1 MVKPKVLISLLLV
14 AAATVG
20 FSNAAWITLKAE
32 LAQVLIKQAWTETL
46 QTGVKVKPWQWAD
59 TWPVGRIIH
68 PNSNTDLFILEG
80 AQGNALAFG
89 PGRHINAGE
98 LGSGSSVIGGHKDTH
113 FAFLEK
119 VKVGDALQ
127 LQTPDG
133 IWHPYRIAAK
143 RIADIKNQTLNVQLN
158 QKRLYLVT
166 CYPFHTIAQDNHLRL
181 VVELKLGSE

>member
-1 MVKPKVLISLLLV
+1 MFKPKVLISLLLI

-32 LAQVLIKQAWTETL
+32 LAQVLIKKAWSETL
-46 QTGVKVKPWQWAD
+46 QSGAEVKPWQWAD
-59 TWPVGRIIH
+59 TWPVGRIMH
-68 PNSNTDLFILEG
+68 PDSNTDLYILEG

-98 LGSGSSVIGGHKDTH
+98 LGSETSVIGGHKDTH
-113 FAFLEK
+113 FAFLKK
-119 VKVGDALQ
+119 VNIGDALQ
-127 LQTPDG
+127 LQTRDG
-133 IWHPYRIAAK
+133 VWHPYRISEK
-143 RIADIKNQTLNVQLN
+143 RVVNTHKHPLNVQLN

-181 VVELKLGSE
+181 VVELKPS